1 MMKVHSAPCNL
12 YLSILQVKMDQG
24 LSPVESSINTI
35 MDVFQR
41 YSSTVTIELTQEQ
54 LKDFLEKEL
63 PNFVKVG
70 LLPEYRGVQSATVRG
85 KGQALSIQGQSGLS
99 H

>member
-1 MMKVHSAPCNL
+1 MPSTLCGSSAL
-12 YLSILQVKMDQG
+12 VKMDQG

-63 PNFVKVG
+63 PNFVKKSNFMQNLFKQLENSDQEEKYNLEQ
-70 LLPEYRGVQSATVRG
+70 LLAMLARIAQTS
-85 KGQALSIQGQSGLS
+85 
-99 H
+99 